1 MHSTTI
7 LCDIDYLY
15 LLYTCKIL
23 MSFLIVGNT
32 LEIHSAS
39 LNGKMDIV
47 SFNWSAANVDDIKIL
62 QISILSNTEEIF
74 RTIDNSDR
82 DGIAIVGVALEPGEY
97 NVTLTAFDTC
107 GQNYSS
113 LPYLLTIPK
122 PQLSSHSVL
131 STPPYLAP
139 TSFCD
144 PVVTPTM
151 ESCNCIDKGKILCFL
166 HTIVL

>member
-1 MHSTTI
+1 MGFIIVSVMI
-7 LCDIDYLY
+7 
-15 LLYTCKIL
+15 
-23 MSFLIVGNT
+23 SFLIVGNT
-32 LEIHSAS
+32 LEIYNAS
-39 LNGKMDIV
+39 LNDKMDIV
-47 SFNWSAANVDDIKIL
+47 SVNWSAANVDDIEIL

-82 DGIAIVGVALEPGEY
+82 EGIVIVRIALEPGEY
-97 NVTLTAFDTC
+97 TVTLTAFHTC

-113 LPYLLTIPK
+113 LPYHLNIPK

-139 TSFCD
+139 TSFCV
-144 PVVTPTM
+144 PVVTPTK
-151 ESCNCIDKGKILCFL
+151 ESSNYIDKGKIVCFL